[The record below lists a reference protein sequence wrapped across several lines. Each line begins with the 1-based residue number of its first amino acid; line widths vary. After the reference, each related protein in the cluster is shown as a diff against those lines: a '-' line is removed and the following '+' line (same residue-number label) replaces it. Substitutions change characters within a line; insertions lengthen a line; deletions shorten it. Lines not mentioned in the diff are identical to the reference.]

1 MTEALEFLI
10 SRGHV
15 FDDLWHRRTIDQVWL
30 FYKAAHE
37 NSKREMLDSAIA
49 ARVAF
54 GADKKDWQ
62 KFVQELSPKKLPQV
76 LPREKFKLLRR
87 LLGGK

>member
-1 MTEALEFLI
+1 
-10 SRGHV
+10 
-15 FDDLWHRRTIDQVWL
+15 
-30 FYKAAHE
+30 
-37 NSKREMLDSAIA
+37 MLDSAIA

-62 KFVQELSPKKLPQV
+62 KFVQELSPKKLPQI
-76 LPREKFKLLRR
+76 LPKEKFKLLRR